1 MSAKLSAMLL
11 PNAAPPIALL
21 ALPNAPS
28 STKCPTNSPPRVGL
42 SLGLGVLPD
51 FLLGFVTSVN
61 CGDDFELFKTQ
72 RLKVEVREHGL
83 NIRMQIT
90 LSTPDA
96 LKLSDKTKTMVSNRP
111 QT

>member
-1 MSAKLSAMLL
+1 M
-11 PNAAPPIALL
+11 AAPPTGA
-21 ALPNAPS
+21 AKHFSPWEANAECS
-28 STKCPTNSPPRVGL
+28 KLHKMPTTSPPRVGL

-72 RLKVEVREHGL
+72 RLKVGVREHGL

-90 LSTPDA
+90 LSTLDA
-96 LKLSDKTKTMVSNRP
+96 LKLSDKTKTMVSNKP